1 VPAVKFIQC
10 RKIKTLVLS
19 HSLAP
24 TETGIGIE
32 TEIEIERGGLDV
44 TTKLVVQLLAR
55 QIALAQSPVF
65 LLSSSWL
72 LFLVS
77 YFLSLLVFPPPV
89 FQYLFFFLIFFSSVL
104 HFSQVELAVGP
115 VVGWL
120 GGSVVLHSAGV
131 PSNNLQKQKTSRNQV
146 ESALQESN
154 CNNMTSKTT
163 LNPAPPQHKPGSPAS
178 PPWMRRPCGSSS
190 PATKWVQKLQRC

>member
-1 VPAVKFIQC
+1 VRGPRFEGPSNKPDEADDADCTDACKLQFMSTAQTTGAEGPPFTPFFRRGGFVRRRRCGICPLRKLTICNSGADVSAVPAVKFIQC

-89 FQYLFFFLIFFSSVL
+89 FQYLFFF
-104 HFSQVELAVGP
+104 
-115 VVGWL
+115 
-120 GGSVVLHSAGV
+120 
-131 PSNNLQKQKTSRNQV
+131 
-146 ESALQESN
+146 
-154 CNNMTSKTT
+154 
-163 LNPAPPQHKPGSPAS
+163 
-178 PPWMRRPCGSSS
+178 
-190 PATKWVQKLQRC
+190 